1 MYPYDGTAG
10 TVGEKKTVI
19 SGMVNGGHQ
28 TRTLLI
34 PETAPDLLY
43 VLRGSDG
50 NIDNA
55 TTETSTARSIMKVF
69 NVTELL
75 AATEPIDYAAGGEIS
90 AWGLRNSVGVGED
103 PSTGGI
109 VSFQNLL
116 AALLIE
122 TRCYRAD

>member
-1 MYPYDGTAG
+1 MDLYPYDAVAG
-10 TVGEKKTVI
+10 TIGEKKTVI
-19 SGMVNGGHQ
+19 NGMVNGGHQ

-55 TTETSTARSIMKVF
+55 TTETGTARSIMKIF

-90 AWGLRNSVGVGED
+90 AWGLRNSVGVAED

-109 VSFQNLL
+109 VSYSGPL
-116 AALLIE
+116 AALAYE
-122 TRCYRAD
+122 AR